1 MAPPDKKLVA
11 EVERLVLA
19 RIEAGR
25 VEVPAIGVGA
35 MRCLDIMRA
44 EDFDH
49 RVLIKEIEREPM
61 IAALV
66 MKTANAAIH
75 GHGVTKLEQAVL
87 RLGATRLEVLILEYA
102 ARKVFDSSG
111 PFAEANRKIWD
122 HSVAVAR
129 LARDLASYVG
139 RRDADAYYLAG
150 LLHDIGKP
158 VVAAMLLET
167 SRKVAPGLTSWL
179 DLTMWNRVVGDIHH
193 EAAQLVGKAW
203 KLPPTILVGRER
215 EFDISERQSLAN
227 VVKTANALAKQAG
240 FTTGPVD
247 ADQLSNIIESGSS
260 IVGIAPEVVVQ
271 IAAAVKEAAPP

>member
-25 VEVPAIGVGA
+25 IEVPAIGVGA

-227 VVKTANALAKQAG
+227 VVKTANALAKQVG

>member
-1 MAPPDKKLVA
+1 VAPPDKKLVA

-25 VEVPAIGVGA
+25 IEVPAIGVGA

-227 VVKTANALAKQAG
+227 VVKTANALAKQVG

>member
-111 PFAEANRKIWD
+111 PFAVANRKIWD

-227 VVKTANALAKQAG
+227 VVKTANALAKQVG

>member
-1 MAPPDKKLVA
+1 VALPDKKLVA
-11 EVERLVLA
+11 EIERLVLA
-19 RIEAGR
+19 RVVAGR
-25 VEVPAIGVGA
+25 VEVPAIGIGA

-44 EDFDH
+44 DDFDH

-66 MKTANAAIH
+66 LRTANAAIH
-75 GHGVTKLEQAVL
+75 GQGVTKLEQAVL
-87 RLGATRLEVLILEYA
+87 RLGSSRLEVIILEYA
-102 ARKVFDSSG
+102 ARKVFDATG

-179 DLTMWNRVVGDIHH
+179 DLTMWNRVIGDIHH

-215 EFDISERQSLAN
+215 EFDISERQSIAN
-227 VVKTANALAKQAG
+227 VVKTANAIAKQVG
-240 FTTGPVD
+240 FTTGPFD
-247 ADQLSNIIESGSS
+247 ADQLDVIIQSGSS
-260 IVGIAPEVVVQ
+260 IVGISSDVVEQ
-271 IAAAVKEAAPP
+271 IAAAVKEASPP

>member
-111 PFAEANRKIWD
+111 PFAVANRKIWD

-227 VVKTANALAKQAG
+227 VVKTANALAKQVG

-271 IAAAVKEAAPP
+271 IAAAVKEATPP

>member
-1 MAPPDKKLVA
+1 MALPDKKLVA
-11 EVERLVLA
+11 EIERLVLA
-19 RIEAGR
+19 RVVAGR
-25 VEVPAIGVGA
+25 VEVPAIGIGA

-44 EDFDH
+44 DDFDH

-66 MKTANAAIH
+66 LRTANAAIH
-75 GHGVTKLEQAVL
+75 GQGVTKLEQAVL
-87 RLGATRLEVLILEYA
+87 RLGSSRLEVIILEYA
-102 ARKVFDSSG
+102 ARKVFDATG

-179 DLTMWNRVVGDIHH
+179 DLTMWNRVIGDIHH

-215 EFDISERQSLAN
+215 EFDISERQSIAN
-227 VVKTANALAKQAG
+227 VVKTANAIAKQVG
-240 FTTGPVD
+240 FTTGPFD
-247 ADQLSNIIESGSS
+247 ADQLDVIIQSGSS
-260 IVGIAPEVVVQ
+260 IVGISSDVVEQ
-271 IAAAVKEAAPP
+271 IAAAVKEASPP

>member
-1 MAPPDKKLVA
+1 MALPDKKLVA

-19 RIEAGR
+19 RVAAGR
-25 VEVPAIGVGA
+25 VEVPAIGIGA

-44 EDFDH
+44 DDFDH
-49 RVLIKEIEREPM
+49 RVLIREIEREPM

-66 MKTANAAIH
+66 LRTANAAIH
-75 GHGVTKLEQAVL
+75 GQGVTKLEQAVL
-87 RLGATRLEVLILEYA
+87 RLGASRLEVIILEYA
-102 ARKVFDSSG
+102 ARKVFDATG

-167 SRKVAPGLTSWL
+167 SRKVAPGLASWL
-179 DLTMWNRVVGDIHH
+179 DLTMWNRVIGDIHH
-193 EAAQLVGKAW
+193 EAAHLVGKAW

-215 EFDISERQSLAN
+215 AFDISERQSLAN
-227 VVKTANALAKQAG
+227 VVKTANAIAKQVG

-247 ADQLSNIIESGSS
+247 ADQLEAIIQSGSS
-260 IVGIAPEVVVQ
+260 IVGISPGVVEQ

>member
-49 RVLIKEIEREPM
+49 RVLIKEIECEPM

>member
-49 RVLIKEIEREPM
+49 RVLIKEIECEPM

-111 PFAEANRKIWD
+111 PFAVANRKIWD

-227 VVKTANALAKQAG
+227 VVKTANALAKQVG

-271 IAAAVKEAAPP
+271 IAAAVKEATPP